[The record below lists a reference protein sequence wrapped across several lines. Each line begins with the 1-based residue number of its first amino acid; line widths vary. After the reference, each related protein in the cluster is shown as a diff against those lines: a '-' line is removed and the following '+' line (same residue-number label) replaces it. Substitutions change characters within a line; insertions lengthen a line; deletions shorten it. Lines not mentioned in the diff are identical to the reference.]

1 MYKILQL
8 TASEANVLDE
18 IIRIY
23 KLPLELIEEDGI
35 PESDYFV
42 DLETDI
48 NYNLLDGVYEILEAI
63 DCDDGE
69 LYQNNLDYDR
79 KCVFERLC
87 NELGIDN
94 GVEKIKVSGKTT
106 RRVELQLPGKKYK
119 LAAEIYEAMPDHQE
133 IDITIEDVDGVVV
146 QDIVRVEPTVSKID
160 IDNTEHEKDSITVYL
175 YEDEYNE
182 DYTKKVDIG
191 IYDIYKMRR

>member
-8 TASEANVLDE
+8 TTSEANVLDE

-23 KLPLELIEEDGI
+23 KLPLEVCEGY
-35 PESDYFV
+35 PESDYIV

-63 DCDDGE
+63 NCDDGE

-87 NELGIDN
+87 NDLGIDS
-94 GVEKIKVSGKTT
+94 GVEK
-106 RRVELQLPGKKYK
+106 
-119 LAAEIYEAMPDHQE
+119 
-133 IDITIEDVDGVVV
+133 
-146 QDIVRVEPTVSKID
+146 
-160 IDNTEHEKDSITVYL
+160 
-175 YEDEYNE
+175 
-182 DYTKKVDIG
+182 
-191 IYDIYKMRR
+191 